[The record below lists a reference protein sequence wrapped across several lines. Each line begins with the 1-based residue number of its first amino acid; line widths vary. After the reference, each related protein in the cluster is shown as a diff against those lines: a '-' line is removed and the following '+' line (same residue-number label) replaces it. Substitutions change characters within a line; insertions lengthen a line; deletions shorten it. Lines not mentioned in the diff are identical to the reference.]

1 MEKIT
6 LASIITAKAKHY
18 KKTAVACA
26 LFTFALVPLH
36 GNAQETKL
44 TVFDKILF
52 YDGYAETVKTP
63 IPPDGIIRNN
73 NASYG
78 KKLTT
83 EQIATFGDQLTLNVV
98 IKASCDNYDRI
109 GNVNLAFVPKGATSY
124 NYNAVK
130 RIEIARYITPFMDKN
145 KMPDEVPYTYDVSNL
160 AQLFK
165 DTKITNEYDFWV
177 ELEVFG
183 VPYAANKEISGCD
196 GRNDVFF
203 GSLEFVSNTTKNT
216 YGENLFQSII
226 TLFNLKS
233 YDANG
238 TDEVGKTV
246 KTVNF
251 TVDKDIPNAKFYLIT
266 SNHGAQLSTSEE
278 YNRRQHFVYLDGTQ
292 ILTYKPGETTCEP
305 YRKYNTQA
313 NGIYGSTVKSDA
325 NWQSRSNWC
334 PGAKIPIRVI
344 ELGNLK
350 AGAHSF
356 KIEVPDAKFTGS
368 GGKNDGMFPLSV
380 YLQGYTTTLST
391 DTFDANN
398 FSISPNPV
406 KELAVI
412 NIKNNLEV
420 SKVTITNITGQT
432 VFEGTTKAIDFSA
445 LQSGMYM
452 VKVVFS
458 NDQVA
463 VKKIIKN

>member
-1 MEKIT
+1 MKKIT
-6 LASIITAKAKHY
+6 LASIITAKAKRY
-18 KKTAVACA
+18 KKTMVACVLLSCA
-26 LFTFALVPLH
+26 LGTLNA
-36 GNAQETKL
+36 NAQETKL
-44 TVFDKILF
+44 TVFNEILF
-52 YDGYAETVKTP
+52 YDGYAATVQTP
-63 IPPDGIIRNN
+63 IPPDGIIRNS

-78 KKLTT
+78 KKLTD
-83 EQIATFGDQLTLNVV
+83 EQLASFGDQVTLNVT
-98 IKASCDNYDRI
+98 IKAACDNYDRI

-124 NYNAVK
+124 DYNAVT

-145 KMPDEVPYTYDVSNL
+145 KTPNQVPYTWDVSNL
-160 AQLFK
+160 SQLFK
-165 DTKITNEYDFWV
+165 DTKVTAQYDIWV

-183 VPYAANKEISGCD
+183 VPYAANTQITGCSD
-196 GRNDVFF
+196 RNDVFY
-203 GSLEFVSNTTKNT
+203 GTLEFVSNTTNNT
-216 YGENLFQSII
+216 YGENLFQPVL

-238 TDEVGKTV
+238 TDELGKTV

-266 SNHGAQLSTSEE
+266 SNHGAQLATSEE

-305 YRKYNTQA
+305 YRQYNTQA
-313 NGIYGSTVKSDA
+313 NGIYGSSVKSDA

-350 AGAHSF
+350 AGDHSF

-368 GGKNDGMFPLSV
+368 SGNDGMFPVSV

-391 DTFDANN
+391 DTFDANA
-398 FSISPNPV
+398 FSISPNPTNTI
-406 KELAVI
+406 ASI
-412 NIKNNLEV
+412 NLKNNLEV
-420 SKVTITNITGQT
+420 SKVNVTNITGQT
-432 VFEGTTKAIDFSA
+432 VFEGTTKTIDFSA

-458 NDQVA
+458 NNQTA
-463 VKKIIKN
+463 VKKVIKK